1 MANHSSS
8 IKSIRKTK
16 TRTIRN
22 RQNTSRMRTYVR
34 KVEEAIGLGDKAKA
48 QEAFRE
54 MQPVLM
60 RTSSKGLLHAN
71 TVSRK
76 LSRLS
81 ARIKAL

>member
-1 MANHSSS
+1 MANHPSS

-16 TRTIRN
+16 TTTARN

-34 KVEEAIGLGDKAKA
+34 KVEEAIESGDKTKA
-48 QEAFRE
+48 QEAFQE
-54 MQPVLM
+54 MQPILM
-60 RTSSKGLLHAN
+60 RTGGKGLIHAN